1 MHHGSWPWLL
11 TRMGQGPLE
20 MTGSDLPDL
29 SSDFYGLSLTW
40 VSGWLKCPLAGD
52 ANMQPG

>member
-1 MHHGSWPWLL
+1 MHQASWPWLL

-40 VSGWLKCPLAGD
+40 VSGWLKPPLAGD